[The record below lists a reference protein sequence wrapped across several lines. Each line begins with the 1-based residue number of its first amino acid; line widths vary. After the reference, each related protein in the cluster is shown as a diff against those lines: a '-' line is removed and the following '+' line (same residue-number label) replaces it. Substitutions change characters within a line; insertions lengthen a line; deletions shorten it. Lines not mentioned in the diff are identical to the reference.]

1 MTRVSRHL
9 DAEQITGYV
18 EINPEDAVS
27 LNIKEGDSV
36 VLSSRRGR
44 MEAPARLS
52 GAVKPGQHA
61 HQLRVRCD
69 RQDPGVQGERGESG
83 KTHRTIA

>member
-1 MTRVSRHL
+1 MTRASRHL

-18 EINPEDAVS
+18 EINPEDAVT
-27 LNIKEGDSV
+27 LNIKEGASV

-52 GAVKPGQHA
+52 SAVE
-61 HQLRVRCD
+61 
-69 RQDPGVQGERGESG
+69 PGVFSLPIHFSESPANSG
-83 KTHRTIA
+83 ND